1 MKNLALTVRDLDREL
16 FRAIFRFK
24 WAPFTALMRALTI
37 AGKMSAMWYV
47 ISALAFLSSDL
58 EPYYH
63 LLVPWAA
70 VAISWTAAEGAKFLF
85 DRARPFISDTGIA
98 PLIKTPS
105 SSSFPSGHSASAAAS
120 ALTLSVIYPSFA
132 PVFILAGVLV
142 ALSRI
147 YLGVHYPFDVLA
159 GILMGT
165 AIALAVLALA

>member
-1 MKNLALTVRDLDREL
+1 LKNLALAVRDLDRAL
-16 FRAIFRFK
+16 FRAIFCFK
-24 WAPFTALMRALTI
+24 WAPFTSLMRALTV

-47 ISALAFLSSDL
+47 IAAFAFFISGL
-58 EPYYH
+58 EPYH

-70 VAISWTAAEGAKFLF
+70 VAISWMAAEGAKFLF
-85 DRARPFISDTGIA
+85 DRTRPFISDTGIA

-105 SSSFPSGHSASAAAS
+105 SSSFPSGHSASAAAG
-120 ALTLSVIYPSFA
+120 ALTLSAIYPSFA
-132 PVFILAGVLV
+132 PVFILSGVLV